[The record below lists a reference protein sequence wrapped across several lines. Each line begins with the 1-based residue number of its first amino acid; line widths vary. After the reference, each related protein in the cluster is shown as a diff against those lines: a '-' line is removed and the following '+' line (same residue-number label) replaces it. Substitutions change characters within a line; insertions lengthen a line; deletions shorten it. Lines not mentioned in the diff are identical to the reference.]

1 MDCWLFNTKSVLQL
15 MMHFSAIKIV
25 KLVFVLLLVGLG
37 QQKIALLSTLDPVYD
52 FEILLAVRIQTL
64 ETSV

>member
-25 KLVFVLLLVGLG
+25 KLAFVLLLVGLG